1 MKRLLTFL
9 CALWVSM
16 SLSQTLAVTIGEVNN
31 RGSSPYYLYH
41 DYSSNQAIYTASE
54 IGGSMQIGVIAYHV
68 AQRGSTAVSS
78 LEIYM
83 GHRTS
88 DSFSGNNDCEPLD
101 NLTLVYSGTPTLAA
115 TYGWEPIFLDTPFN
129 YNGLDHL
136 VVVVC
141 KKSTNS
147 NYADYFLTSSAKT
160 QCLYRFSDNE
170 STYSDPSNTSYYKSV
185 SYRPYITLLSST
197 YAKDGI
203 LYEIDSEEAIVK
215 FARTVSGDVSIPSSV
230 EFDGKSYNVTSIAS
244 FAFSGNTNVKSLV
257 IPNSVR
263 SIGDYSFYMCT
274 GLTSIDIPGTVSTIG
289 ESSFMYCNFSSVVIP
304 DGVTTIGANAFYG
317 CSSLTSVEIP
327 QSVTSIG
334 EGAFRDCSSLIVI
347 DLPEGL
353 CRIEDG
359 TFSGCSELSSV
370 EIPSSVTSIGASAFS
385 GCHELQS
392 ICIPYGV
399 CTIGRYAFYYCTAI
413 KSVTIPENVTTI
425 EASVFEKCTKLEEVI
440 LPENL
445 TSIGYRA
452 FYDTNL
458 KSIDIPDSVTSI
470 GESAFDGCYHLKE
483 VYIGKNVANIG
494 NSAFYCCYDLR
505 ELHIKAMT
513 PPTAESLT
521 FYRVGAGCILYVP
534 EGTKDVYASTRY
546 WCDFTNIIE
555 EASDNGDERCE
566 KPVIS
571 YHDGMLMFE
580 SATPGATYQYTL
592 TDSDIRNQLTDCL
605 DGQVKLKAAY
615 QIKAYAKADGKK
627 ISEPAYARIY
637 WVDAEYEP
645 ESLTLTP
652 ARPIVVQIENGVLR
666 LSGLEDGELVEVYRP
681 DGSLIGVERAL
692 DGAVLLSLPKS
703 GDNVIVKLLNQ
714 SIKLTY

>member
-16 SLSQTLAVTIGEVNN
+16 SLSQTLAVTIGEANN

-54 IGGSMQIGVIAYHV
+54 IGGAMQIGVIAYHV

-88 DSFSGNNDCEPLD
+88 DSFSGNNDCEPLN

-147 NYADYFLTSSAKT
+147 NYASYFLTSSAKT

-170 STYSDPSNTSYYKSV
+170 STYSDPSNTSYYKSA
-185 SYRPYITLLSST
+185 SNRPYITLLSST

-353 CRIEDG
+353 CRIEEV
-359 TFSGCSELSSV
+359 TFAGC
-370 EIPSSVTSIGASAFS
+370 
-385 GCHELQS
+385 
-392 ICIPYGV
+392 
-399 CTIGRYAFYYCTAI
+399 YALEY
-413 KSVTIPENVTTI
+413 VTIPNSITYIGKAAFSDCRELLSISIPNNVTI
-425 EASVFEKCTKLEEVI
+425 
-440 LPENL
+440 
-445 TSIGYRA
+445 IGQ
-452 FYDTNL
+452 
-458 KSIDIPDSVTSI
+458 
-470 GESAFDGCYHLKE
+470 GAFDGCYHLKE
-483 VYIGKNVANIG
+483 VYIGKNVADIG

-592 TDSDIRNQLTDCL
+592 TDSDIRDQLTDCS
-605 DGQVKLKAAY
+605 DGQVKLNAVY
-615 QIKAYAKADGKK
+615 QIKAYAKANGKK

-681 DGSLIGVERAL
+681 DGSLIGVEHAL

-714 SIKLTY
+714 SIKLSY